1 MGGVALLLCTPE
13 SPELFALGSCM
24 VPPQRSRFSA
34 LLRCRIV
41 SRYRAAVRQH
51 NGAHYELNLAYN
63 AATEAAGR
71 TNG

>member
-1 MGGVALLLCTPE
+1 
-13 SPELFALGSCM
+13 M

-34 LLRCRIV
+34 LLRYRIV

-63 AATEAAGR
+63 TTTDAAGR